1 MKGKGRIRKQLQA
14 YLCMLAM
21 AVQSL
26 TPVVQVSAEEVTT
39 VDVSAQAAEAEMAA
53 ENAEDIETVS
63 DAGIRQEI
71 PTCNITEGIFEEA
84 DGWSFKNVTEF
95 GYKQVTIRK
104 NGTYRLTGSN
114 ALEGYNFYINVE
126 SGLDDVTLI
135 LDDVVIQNPYYGY
148 PGIEPET
155 AQAAAGQEA
164 VSTYQQSCP
173 MEEKHIPLVL
183 GSDTKVTLQG
193 TASMEGS
200 EKQGATV
207 WGDEGS
213 SLIYEEGVF
222 YGMAAK
228 ASNLDIQNALLFLRG
243 VYAGSETEK
252 LTVCHNINTI
262 SEGLDLES
270 VWIGGQNYDV
280 SGLGIQT
287 KENRL
292 LLCKNFTNTP
302 SITFLF
308 DGGILYSYR
317 YLKAIRHYKQV
328 EPMQEHC
335 TVIYEEDGYEV
346 GRAYCV
352 PGGNVELWP
361 SNENAQMQYVV
372 KDTGES
378 FDGCNVTED
387 MIVELLPDTAYKID
401 VTINGEVKQFTRGTS
416 LPEGYFYIEQN
427 EFGNQTVYD
436 CRKGKETVVVKKP
449 LDLLALPCGE
459 ATDHLEFLIDS
470 AESLYAY
477 ETLLRIGYSEDGETA
492 SEAYLKLTADITLDH
507 MLETFGGTLDGQ
519 NHTITLELTKDK
531 TNKIV
536 NVGLFQVLEGTVKNL
551 TIDGSIEIDEPFK
564 SNVGGLAGYMD
575 CSNASIDNCIS
586 DVNIYLSGEDMQAG
600 GLFGEIIV
608 SDGELQIRNCK
619 MTGLISMAGTNS
631 ALAGLAAFS
640 KGTVE
645 ISDCS
650 VKGELWQ
657 TGAVSYVGGIVGNA
671 YYSNF
676 RAERCSV
683 LGESRIEAA
692 DRISGIA
699 DTSSVSD
706 LQIEDCIVAGE
717 LTLLSD
723 AASVFGITAGTKGST
738 VKNCFDYLK
747 VMDADGTVVSHN
759 EPVYEETV
767 ENSYIYQWEK
777 DAQPTLRLKTVT
789 KEQVENGELCGLL
802 NAGRTKSPIWHQTI
816 GTDAYPL
823 PDKTAKPS
831 APTEEQE
838 HTYQFLGMNWS
849 EDGAGNVS
857 AEGSFRCKNCK
868 DSVTEKAVITEEQEG
883 SACEEDSRIYYTATI
898 TRDGKNYT
906 GIKTVKIPATGHTY
920 GNWELA
926 ADKTGVRTCQNKA
939 CDKKEIC
946 DHMARGKMKALEGT
960 AGCSLSESCSSLFDG
975 DVHTKWCT
983 DNTSAYVIFQ
993 TENAVAPTGY
1003 ILTTGND
1010 NKTDPGRNP
1019 KSWKLYAMNAE
1030 TVPDRNA
1037 EGWVEIASVSDDT
1050 TMQDENFK
1058 DYKFTM
1064 TRPAEKYCY
1073 FKLEITAIHGKR
1085 IMQLSEF
1092 ELLTESSTYTKTVS
1106 ADACIPAS
1114 YEATFCS
1121 VCGLN
1126 ISEEQEKENHA
1137 YVEELIAPEVQKKS
1151 EATCEKKA
1159 VYYAICKR
1167 CHRLDPAQTFEAG
1180 ACGPHMMGPALEYRW
1195 NKDDSCD
1202 LVYICFACK
1211 STLTKKME
1219 VTRKDLQARTC
1230 VQSGK
1235 YVLSAVLEE
1244 DNFKYKA
1251 PDREVKVPAAGH
1263 ALAGGSMKFT
1273 KVTGTDGKPV
1283 ITALLPVHCNNENC
1297 TYRQNIPAIVEA
1309 GKDTAT
1315 CVADG
1320 AVIYTA
1326 KVIWNA
1332 QTYTDTYQIKTAKL
1346 GHKLKSHVAKKDAT
1360 TEQAGMQAY
1369 YTCENCD
1376 GKFADQALT
1385 KPVTDAE
1392 LAIPKLTAPE
1402 GQPNQNP
1409 QPSQNPQPGQN
1420 PQGDQKPDTK
1430 PEVIKQKDGSSIT
1443 ILNKKKKE
1451 VSYTGAKKTKASLTV
1466 PAKVKIGKKTYKVT
1480 KLADYA
1486 FKGNRKLKKLT
1497 LPKNCSYI
1505 GTEVFSGCTKLKTLT
1520 IRSTKL
1526 TAQTV
1531 ADNAFQGMSKKTVI
1545 KVPKSKLKEY
1555 RKLFRAKGLDKK
1567 VKLKAI

>member
-21 AVQSL
+21 VVQSL

-39 VDVSAQAAEAEMAA
+39 VDVSAQAAEAEMDA

-95 GYKQVTIRK
+95 GYKQVTIQK

-155 AQAAAGQEA
+155 AQVAAGQEA
-164 VSTYQQSCP
+164 VSTYPQNCP
-173 MEEKHIPLVL
+173 MMENHTPLVL

-193 TASMEGS
+193 IASMEGS
-200 EKQGATV
+200 TKEKVTV

-222 YGMAAK
+222 YGMAKMDAP
-228 ASNLDIQNALLFLRG
+228 LDIKNALLFLRG
-243 VYAGSETEK
+243 VPVSSGTA
-252 LTVCHNINTI
+252 NIRICEEIDKI
-262 SEGLDLES
+262 SEGLGLES
-270 VWIGGQNYDV
+270 VWIGEQKYDV

-287 KENRL
+287 KGNKL
-292 LLCKNFTNTP
+292 LLCKNYTNTP
-302 SITFLF
+302 AITFLF

-317 YLKAIRHYKQV
+317 FSKAIWRYKQV
-328 EPMQEHC
+328 EPTQEHC

-361 SNENAQMQYVV
+361 SNERAQMQYVV

-387 MIVELLPDTAYKID
+387 MTVELLPDTAYKID

-416 LPEGYFYIEQN
+416 LPEGYFYIEQK
-427 EFGNQTVYD
+427 EFGKSTVYD
-436 CRKGKETVVVKKP
+436 CRKGKETVVVKSP

-477 ETLLRIGYSEDGETA
+477 EMLLHTGYSEEGETA
-492 SEAYLKLTADITLDH
+492 SEAYLKLTEDIILDH
-507 MLETFGGTLDGQ
+507 MLGSFGGTLDGQ

-531 TNKIV
+531 TSKIFS
-536 NVGLFQVLEGTVKNL
+536 VGLFQVLKGTVKNL
-551 TIDGSIEIDEPFK
+551 TIDGSIEIDEPFET
-564 SNVGGLAGYMD
+564 NVGGLAGYMD

-600 GLFGEIIV
+600 GLFGVINV

-631 ALAGLAAFS
+631 ALAGLAAVS

-650 VKGELWQ
+650 VNGELWQ
-657 TGAVSYVGGIVGNA
+657 TGAVSYVGGIVGNTNN
-671 YYSNF
+671 SNF
-676 RAERCSV
+676 KAERCSV
-683 LGESRIEAA
+683 LGESWIEAA
-692 DRISGIA
+692 DMISGIA
-699 DTSSVSD
+699 NTSSASD

-723 AASVFGITAGTKGST
+723 AASVFGITHSTKNST

-759 EPVYEETV
+759 EPVYKESV
-767 ENSYIYQWEK
+767 ENCYMYQWEK
-777 DAQPTLRLKTVT
+777 DAQPASKLKTVT
-789 KEQVENGELCGLL
+789 KEQVENGELCELL
-802 NAGRTKSPIWHQTI
+802 NAGRTESPIWYQTI

-831 APTEEQE
+831 APTEEQA

-898 TRDGKNYT
+898 TRDGKTYT

-926 ADKTGVRTCQNKA
+926 ADKKGVRVCQNKA
-939 CDKKEIC
+939 CDEKETC
-946 DHMARGKMKALEGT
+946 DHMVRGKMNALEGSV
-960 AGCSLSESCSSLFDG
+960 GCSLSESCSSLFDG

-983 DNTSAYVIFQ
+983 DNTTAYVIFQ

-1003 ILTTGND
+1003 IMTTGND
-1010 NKTDPGRNP
+1010 NTIDPGRNP

-1030 TVPDRNA
+1030 TAPDRNA

-1058 DYKFTM
+1058 DYTFAM

-1073 FKLEITAIHGKR
+1073 FKLEITAIHGKL

-1092 ELLTESSTYTKTVS
+1092 RLLTESSTYTKTVS
-1106 ADACIPAS
+1106 ADDCIPAD

-1126 ISEEQEKENHA
+1126 ISEEQEQENHA

-1151 EATCEKKA
+1151 EATCKEKA

-1167 CHRLDPAQTFEAG
+1167 CHRLDMAHTFEAG
-1180 ACGPHMMGPALEYRW
+1180 ACEPHTMGPALEYRW

-1202 LVYICFACK
+1202 LVYTCYVCWAAQ
-1211 STLTKKME
+1211 TKKMK
-1219 VTRKDLQARTC
+1219 VTRKDLQERTC
-1230 VQSGK
+1230 MQSGK

-1244 DNFKYKA
+1244 DHFKYEA
-1251 PDREVKVPAAGH
+1251 PDMEVKVPATGH

-1273 KVTGTDGKPV
+1273 ESVGADGKPV
-1283 ITALLPVHCNNENC
+1283 VTALLPICCSNENC
-1297 TYRQNIPAIVEA
+1297 TYRQTIPAIVEA

-1320 AVIYTA
+1320 AVTYTA

-1360 TEQAGMQAY
+1360 TEQTGMQAY
-1369 YTCENCD
+1369 YTCVNCD

-1385 KPVTDAE
+1385 KPITDAE
-1392 LAIPKLTAPE
+1392 LTIPKLTASDE
-1402 GQPNQNP
+1402 
-1409 QPSQNPQPGQN
+1409 QPSQNPQPGEN
-1420 PQGDQKPDTK
+1420 PQPSENPQEGQK

-1451 VSYTGAKKTKASLTV
+1451 VGYTGAKKTKASLTV
-1466 PAKVKIGKKTYKVT
+1466 PAKVKIGKKTYKVI
-1480 KLADYA
+1480 KLTDYA
-1486 FKGNRKLKKLT
+1486 FKGNKKLKKLT

-1505 GTEVFSGCTKLKTLT
+1505 GTEAFSGCTKLKTLT
-1520 IRSTKL
+1520 IKSTKL
-1526 TAQTV
+1526 TEQTV

-1555 RKLFRAKGLDKK
+1555 KKLFRAKGLDKK
-1567 VKLKAI
+1567 VKMKAI